1 MKVERAAKKLPAWK
15 IAELIDRLEDR
26 RVKKQDETTKDG
38 AKATAGFNVGLPG
51 LGGISASV
59 AGMNLPTASRFFKER
74 FTKKGREA
82 RTERQL
88 TEQANKG
95 KVDTEVLIKELDRRK
110 IKYRSPMVPA
120 YLPGPPPG

>member
-1 MKVERAAKKLPAWK
+1 LKIERAVKKLPAWK
-15 IAELIDRLEDR
+15 VAEFIDRLEDR

-59 AGMNLPTASRFFKER
+59 AGMNLLTASRFFKER

-82 RTERQL
+82 RIERQL
-88 TEQANKG
+88 TEQSLRPRPAQDAKG
-95 KVDTEVLIKELDRRK
+95 RCASFFFGIPFVNHRT
-110 IKYRSPMVPA
+110 S
-120 YLPGPPPG
+120 